1 MPESNWHRLKIPS
14 AVVPPPAPALPL
26 LNRVHRFLRATIMR
40 RPALISLLPLLA
52 GAAWASP
59 SRPNVLF
66 ILSDDLRPDLSC
78 YGSYVETP
86 NLDRLAGRGVR
97 FANAWVQYP
106 LCNPSRTSM
115 LTGRHPRPRAPSPIG
130 ITSA

>member
-1 MPESNWHRLKIPS
+1 MKSM
-14 AVVPPPAPALPL
+14 L
-26 LNRVHRFLRATIMR
+26 LFFRKPKACSRAAIV
-40 RPALISLLPLLA
+40 LLGLLA
-52 GAAWASP
+52 TPLWADA

-78 YGSYVETP
+78 YGSPVATP

-115 LTGRHPRPRAPSPIG
+115 LTGRLPTTTGALTNRNNFRESYPDMVTLPLLFKNSG
-130 ITSA
+130 Y

>member
-1 MPESNWHRLKIPS
+1 MNWIHRIFRRTILRPQTVIGLFLS
-14 AVVPPPAPALPL
+14 LASVAL
-26 LNRVHRFLRATIMR
+26 
-40 RPALISLLPLLA
+40 
-52 GAAWASP
+52 ASP
-59 SRPNVLF
+59 ARPNVLF

-115 LTGRHPRPRAPSPIG
+115 LTGRHPTTTGALVNRNYFRDAYPDMVTLPQLFKKRG
-130 ITSA
+130 L